1 MSTPKFTI
9 LLPTSIDR
17 GLLLPYSVGSIQKQT
32 IQDYEL
38 FIVGDGVNDFTRG
51 VIQELRSNDDRI
63 QFFDYPK
70 HLPIPNN
77 KHKINF
83 NGKEG
88 VVKDVL
94 HSISNSVS
102 EIRIICE

>member
-1 MSTPKFTI
+1 MTLFKKATWVIIEFSDK
-9 LLPTSIDR
+9 
-17 GLLLPYSVGSIQKQT
+17 SV
-32 IQDYEL
+32 
-38 FIVGDGVNDFTRG
+38 
-51 VIQELRSNDDRI
+51 
-63 QFFDYPK
+63 FDYPK